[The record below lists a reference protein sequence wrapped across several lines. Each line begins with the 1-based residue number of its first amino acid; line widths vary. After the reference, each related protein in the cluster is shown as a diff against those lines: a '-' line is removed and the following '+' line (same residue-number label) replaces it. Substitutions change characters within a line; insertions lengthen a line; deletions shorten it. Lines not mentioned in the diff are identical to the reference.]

1 MKVLMLNGSSHIN
14 GTTMAALTEV
24 GKALEEDG
32 IEYEIFQIGGGP
44 VADCLG
50 CGQCTESGCIFSD
63 DAVNAFVAKAK
74 EADGYIFGTPVY
86 YAHPSGRIQSFLDRV
101 FYSSGKHFAHKP
113 GASVAV
119 ARRGGTATTFDVLN
133 KYFGITQMITVG
145 STYWNQVHGRN
156 AEDAAKDLEG
166 MQTMRNLGHNMAR
179 VLKCLEAGKEK
190 GLVPRRQTARTRRIL
205 YDSNKKIQCVSSV
218 IFVEHTARRSI

>member
-50 CGQCTESGCIFSD
+50 CGQCTENGCIFSD

-156 AEDAAKDLEG
+156 AVDAAKDLEG
-166 MQTMRNLGHNMAR
+166 MQTMRNLGHNMAW

-190 GLVPRRQTARTRRIL
+190 GLVPPTADRSNQTNFIR
-205 YDSNKKIQCVSSV
+205 
-218 IFVEHTARRSI
+218 

>member
-50 CGQCTESGCIFSD
+50 CGQCTENGCIFSD

-145 STYWNQVHGRN
+145 STYWNQVHRRN

-166 MQTMRNLGHNMAR
+166 MQTMRNLGHNMAW

-190 GLVPRRQTARTRRIL
+190 GLVPPTADRSNQTNFIR
-205 YDSNKKIQCVSSV
+205 
-218 IFVEHTARRSI
+218 

>member
-50 CGQCTESGCIFSD
+50 CGQCTENGCIFSD

-166 MQTMRNLGHNMAR
+166 MQTMRNLGHNMAG

-190 GLVPRRQTARTRRIL
+190 GLVPPTADRSNQTNFIR
-205 YDSNKKIQCVSSV
+205 
-218 IFVEHTARRSI
+218 

>member
-1 MKVLMLNGSSHIN
+1 MKVLMLNGSSNIN

-50 CGQCTESGCIFSD
+50 CGQCTENGCIFSD

-166 MQTMRNLGHNMAR
+166 MQTMRNLGHNMAW

-190 GLVPRRQTARTRRIL
+190 GLVPPTADRSNQTNFIR
-205 YDSNKKIQCVSSV
+205 
-218 IFVEHTARRSI
+218 

>member
-44 VADCLG
+44 IADCLG

-63 DAVNAFVAKAK
+63 DAVNAFVEKAKA
-74 EADGYIFGTPVY
+74 ADGYIFGTPVY

-166 MQTMRNLGHNMAR
+166 MQTMRNLARNMAWM
-179 VLKCLEAGKEK
+179 LKCIEAGRKAGIDHPEVER
-190 GLVPRRQTARTRRIL
+190 GART
-205 YDSNKKIQCVSSV
+205 N
-218 IFVEHTARRSI
+218 FVR

>member
-44 VADCLG
+44 IADCLG
-50 CGQCTESGCIFSD
+50 CGQCTENGCIFSD
-63 DAVNAFVAKAK
+63 DAVNAFVEKAKA
-74 EADGYIFGTPVY
+74 ADGYIFGTPVY

-166 MQTMRNLGHNMAR
+166 MQTMRNLGHNMAW
-179 VLKCLEAGKEK
+179 VLKCLEAGKEQ
-190 GLVPRRQTARTRRIL
+190 GLVPPTADRSNQTNFIR
-205 YDSNKKIQCVSSV
+205 
-218 IFVEHTARRSI
+218 

>member
-50 CGQCTESGCIFSD
+50 CGQCTENGCIFSD
-63 DAVNAFVAKAK
+63 DAVNAFVVKAK

-166 MQTMRNLGHNMAR
+166 MQTMRNLGHNMAW

-190 GLVPRRQTARTRRIL
+190 GLVPPTADRSNQTNFIR
-205 YDSNKKIQCVSSV
+205 
-218 IFVEHTARRSI
+218 

>member
-1 MKVLMLNGSSHIN
+1 MSGVKVILSLAFSKERVESMKVLMLNGSSHIN

-50 CGQCTESGCIFSD
+50 CGQCTENGCIFSD

-145 STYWNQVHGRN
+145 STYWNQVHGN
-156 AEDAAKDLEG
+156 TPEEVKQDLEE
-166 MQTMRNLGHNMAR
+166 MQRMR
-179 VLKCLEAGKEK
+179 
-190 GLVPRRQTARTRRIL
+190 RRI
-205 YDSNKKIQCVSSV
+205 SRVC
-218 IFVEHTARRSI
+218 RRCGTSDTIWRGC

>member
-1 MKVLMLNGSSHIN
+1 MKVLILNGSSHIN

-50 CGQCTESGCIFSD
+50 CGQCTENGCIFSD

-166 MQTMRNLGHNMAR
+166 MQTMRNLGHNMAW

-190 GLVPRRQTARTRRIL
+190 GLVPPTADRSNQTNFIR
-205 YDSNKKIQCVSSV
+205 
-218 IFVEHTARRSI
+218 

>member
-50 CGQCTESGCIFSD
+50 CGQCTENGCIFSD

-101 FYSSGKHFAHKP
+101 FYISGRCFAHKP

-145 STYWNQVHGRN
+145 STYWNQVHGTN
-156 AEDAAKDLEG
+156 AEEVVRDEEG
-166 MQTMRNLGHNMAR
+166 MQTMRTLGNNMAW
-179 VLKCLEAGKEK
+179 LMKCIEAGKEK
-190 GLVPRRQTARTRRIL
+190 GIHFPEREPAIRTNYIR
-205 YDSNKKIQCVSSV
+205 
-218 IFVEHTARRSI
+218 

>member
-50 CGQCTESGCIFSD
+50 CGQCTENGCIFSD

-119 ARRGGTATTFDVLN
+119 ARRGGTATTCDVLN

-166 MQTMRNLGHNMAR
+166 MQTMRNLGHNMAW

-190 GLVPRRQTARTRRIL
+190 GLVPPTADRSNQTNFIR
-205 YDSNKKIQCVSSV
+205 
-218 IFVEHTARRSI
+218 

>member
-1 MKVLMLNGSSHIN
+1 MKVLVLNGSSHIN

-50 CGQCTESGCIFSD
+50 CGQCTENGCIFSD

-166 MQTMRNLGHNMAR
+166 MQTMRNLGHNMAW

-190 GLVPRRQTARTRRIL
+190 GLVPPTADRSNQTNFIR
-205 YDSNKKIQCVSSV
+205 
-218 IFVEHTARRSI
+218 

>member
-32 IEYEIFQIGGGP
+32 IEYEILQIGGGP

-50 CGQCTESGCIFSD
+50 CGQCTENGCIFSD

-166 MQTMRNLGHNMAR
+166 MQTMRNLGHNMAW

-190 GLVPRRQTARTRRIL
+190 GLVPPTADRSNQTNFIR
-205 YDSNKKIQCVSSV
+205 
-218 IFVEHTARRSI
+218 

>member
-1 MKVLMLNGSSHIN
+1 MKVLMLNGSCHIN

-50 CGQCTESGCIFSD
+50 CGQCTENGCIFSD

-166 MQTMRNLGHNMAR
+166 MQTMRNLGHNMAW

-190 GLVPRRQTARTRRIL
+190 GLVPPTADRSNQTNFIR
-205 YDSNKKIQCVSSV
+205 
-218 IFVEHTARRSI
+218 

>member
-44 VADCLG
+44 IADCLG
-50 CGQCTESGCIFSD
+50 CGQCTENGCIFSD
-63 DAVNAFVAKAK
+63 DAVNAFVEKAKA
-74 EADGYIFGTPVY
+74 ADGYIFGTSVY

-166 MQTMRNLGHNMAR
+166 MQTMRNLGHNMAW

-190 GLVPRRQTARTRRIL
+190 GLVPPTADRSNQTNFIR
-205 YDSNKKIQCVSSV
+205 
-218 IFVEHTARRSI
+218 

>member
-1 MKVLMLNGSSHIN
+1 MKVLMLNVSSHIN

-50 CGQCTESGCIFSD
+50 CGQCTENGCIFSD

-166 MQTMRNLGHNMAR
+166 MQTMRNLGHNMAW

-190 GLVPRRQTARTRRIL
+190 GLVPPTADRSNQTNFIR
-205 YDSNKKIQCVSSV
+205 
-218 IFVEHTARRSI
+218 

>member
-44 VADCLG
+44 IADCLG

-63 DAVNAFVAKAK
+63 DAVNAFVEKTKA
-74 EADGYIFGTPVY
+74 ADGYIFGTPVY

-166 MQTMRNLGHNMAR
+166 MQTMRNLGHNMAW

-190 GLVPRRQTARTRRIL
+190 GLVPPTADRSNQTNFIR
-205 YDSNKKIQCVSSV
+205 
-218 IFVEHTARRSI
+218 

>member
-50 CGQCTESGCIFSD
+50 CGQCTENGCIFSD

-86 YAHPSGRIQSFLDRV
+86 YAHPSGRIKSFLDRV

-166 MQTMRNLGHNMAR
+166 MQTMRNLGHNMAW

-190 GLVPRRQTARTRRIL
+190 GLVPPTADRSNQTNFIR
-205 YDSNKKIQCVSSV
+205 
-218 IFVEHTARRSI
+218 

>member
-32 IEYEIFQIGGGP
+32 IEYEIFKIGGGP

-50 CGQCTESGCIFSD
+50 CGQCTENGCIFSD

-119 ARRGGTATTFDVLN
+119 ARRDRKSTRLN
-133 KYFGITQMITVG
+133 
-145 STYWNQVHGRN
+145 
-156 AEDAAKDLEG
+156 
-166 MQTMRNLGHNMAR
+166 
-179 VLKCLEAGKEK
+179 
-190 GLVPRRQTARTRRIL
+190 
-205 YDSNKKIQCVSSV
+205 SS
-218 IFVEHTARRSI
+218 HT

>member
-50 CGQCTESGCIFSD
+50 CGQCTENGCIFSD

-101 FYSSGKHFAHKP
+101 FYSNGKHFAHKP

-166 MQTMRNLGHNMAR
+166 MQTMRNLGHNMAW

-190 GLVPRRQTARTRRIL
+190 GLVPPTADRSNQTNFIR
-205 YDSNKKIQCVSSV
+205 
-218 IFVEHTARRSI
+218 

>member
-1 MKVLMLNGSSHIN
+1 MLNGSSHIN

-50 CGQCTESGCIFSD
+50 CGQCTENGCIFSD

-101 FYSSGKHFAHKP
+101 FYSRGKHFAHKP

-166 MQTMRNLGHNMAR
+166 MQTMRNLGHNMAW

-190 GLVPRRQTARTRRIL
+190 GLVPPTADRSNQTNFIR
-205 YDSNKKIQCVSSV
+205 
-218 IFVEHTARRSI
+218 

>member
-1 MKVLMLNGSSHIN
+1 MEK
-14 GTTMAALTEV
+14 
-24 GKALEEDG
+24 
-32 IEYEIFQIGGGP
+32 
-44 VADCLG
+44 
-50 CGQCTESGCIFSD
+50 
-63 DAVNAFVAKAK
+63 AKA
-74 EADGYIFGTPVY
+74 ADGYIFGTPVY
-86 YAHPSGRIQSFLDRV
+86 YAHPSGRIQSFLDRG

-166 MQTMRNLGHNMAR
+166 MQTMRNLGHNMAW

-190 GLVPRRQTARTRRIL
+190 GLVPPTADRSNQTNFIR
-205 YDSNKKIQCVSSV
+205 
-218 IFVEHTARRSI
+218 

>member
-44 VADCLG
+44 VADCLV
-50 CGQCTESGCIFSD
+50 CGQCTENGCIFSD

-166 MQTMRNLGHNMAR
+166 MQTMRNLGHNMAW

-190 GLVPRRQTARTRRIL
+190 GLVPPTADRSNQTNFIR
-205 YDSNKKIQCVSSV
+205 
-218 IFVEHTARRSI
+218 